1 MLVNTVRMVDY
12 DQAKEHAIGT
22 DDTLKDNLAI
32 GIINPEDFKRLNL
45 TPSLNLKLVNKF
57 GEVIIKIKKDKDIPL
72 GTIIMPIS
80 IWANQITGVENNRL
94 IFKNVKVNV
103 EATKDSVPT
112 FEKLLQS
119 IRQEKIK
126 WVKVGW
132 KNW

>member
-1 MLVNTVRMVDY
+1 MEMLVNTVRMVDY
-12 DQAKEHAIGT
+12 DQAKEHATGT

-57 GEVIIKIKKDKDIPL
+57 GEVIIKIKQDKDIPL

-119 IRQEKIK
+119 IR
-126 WVKVGW
+126 
-132 KNW
+132 